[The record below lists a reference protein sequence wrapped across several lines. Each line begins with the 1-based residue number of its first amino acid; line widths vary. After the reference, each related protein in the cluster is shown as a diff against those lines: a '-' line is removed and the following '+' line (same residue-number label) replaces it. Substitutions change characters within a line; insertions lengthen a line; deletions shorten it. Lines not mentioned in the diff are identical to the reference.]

1 MTKLLENIEI
11 ETAPHPTVAIIWMHG
26 LGADGNDFVPLVRE
40 LDLTGLPGIRFV
52 FPHSDT
58 MPVTVNNGYVMRSW
72 YDIVHSDLGRREDEA
87 GLRKSQAQIEALI
100 AREKARGIPASRI
113 ILAGFSQGC
122 AMTLQTGL
130 RHPETL
136 AGMLCLSGYLPIA
149 QTVAAERSEASLAT
163 PIFMGHGTADGVVP
177 IARAAQSRD
186 LLVAMGYQ
194 VEWHDYPMQ
203 HSLCQQEVDD
213 IGAWLH
219 RSIKK
224 TDLAK
229 SDAKKLMAQVAVRPG
244 GAGKEAPAIDRRE
257 QRKLDQAA
265 GLVPFAV
272 KIKADLVRQLQE
284 RALETGADLNTL
296 VGELL
301 ARGLTA

>member
-52 FPHSDT
+52 FPHADT

-87 GLRKSQAQIEALI
+87 GLRKSQAQIEDLI

-186 LLVAMGYQ
+186 LLVATGYQ

-219 RSIKK
+219 RVIKK
-224 TDLAK
+224 
-229 SDAKKLMAQVAVRPG
+229 
-244 GAGKEAPAIDRRE
+244 
-257 QRKLDQAA
+257 AA
-265 GLVPFAV
+265 A
-272 KIKADLVRQLQE
+272 
-284 RALETGADLNTL
+284 
-296 VGELL
+296 
-301 ARGLTA
+301 